1 MWSFFEKSRAFVWLN
16 LIIFFLIFQLFLPKC
31 VLCTLKTLLADLGNF
46 FGVSCDTFIF
56 ALKGNFWGT
65 NSAPKIEG
73 SHDTPKNFPRSAKR
87 VFRVQGTHLGRNNW
101 KIKKRLS
108 GFVTRR
114 LYFFQKRTTFWSK
127 FPSWGIWRSSVLF
140 RLTLSEDV
148 YAPWFLVSLCRHPCC
163 CLHFLH
169 SFAFKSQHLRQ
180 VMRPIQSLFITN

>member
-1 MWSFFEKSRAFVWLN
+1 MTKPDN
-16 LIIFFLIFQLFLPKC
+16 LFLIFQLFLPKC
-31 VLCTLKTLLADLGNF
+31 VPCTLKTLLADLGKF

-73 SHDTPKNFPRSAKR
+73 SHDTPKNFPRSDKR

-114 LYFFQKRTTFWSK
+114 LYFFQKKTTFWRK
-127 FPSWGIWRSSVLF
+127 FPSWGKWPICILEFDYNLTFTIDRMPSSF
-140 RLTLSEDV
+140 QNG
-148 YAPWFLVSLCRHPCC
+148 P
-163 CLHFLH
+163 
-169 SFAFKSQHLRQ
+169 SFGDRNLR
-180 VMRPIQSLFITN
+180 